1 MTALIIATGNRH
13 KLGEIAAILGNRYRF
28 LTLHDFPEARAAV
41 EDQPTFAANAM
52 KKARDLARW
61 MQGVGG
67 LDFRIPSANALVLA
81 DDSGLEVDA
90 LKGAPG
96 VHSARFAALD
106 GRAATAATT
115 NSADASNNA
124 KLLELLKEVPEG
136 KRQAR
141 FRCALASIRV
151 KPPQSVLAG
160 QTFEGTCEG
169 RIQSVARGQGGFGY
183 DSLFVPLG
191 YNQSFA
197 ELSASVKN
205 RSSHRAKALE
215 GLKQHFASTARRGR

>member
-1 MTALIIATGNRH
+1 
-13 KLGEIAAILGNRYRF
+13 
-28 LTLHDFPEARAAV
+28 
-41 EDQPTFAANAM
+41 
-52 KKARDLARW
+52 
-61 MQGVGG
+61 VGG

-90 LKGAPG
+90 LQGAPG

-124 KLLELLKEVPEG
+124 KLLGLLKEVPEG

-197 ELSASVKN
+197 ELSAGAKN
-205 RSSHRAKALE
+205 QISHRAQALQKFKRYLDTL
-215 GLKQHFASTARRGR
+215 GL